1 MYFSPLKA
9 LVCLASFAVVSASP
23 SKSIE
28 QSRHNVASDAWSNL
42 PLKASIPVQRVQL
55 KFPHD
60 EVYQMHENVKHARTS
75 NPDGYDNEQQHW
87 IALASEGWSEIS
99 GSFLEDEVNRHPQFN
114 TSVTVDGHDSNVHFM
129 ALFSQQTDAI
139 PIVFLHGWPGSF
151 LDFTGLLDIVRQN
164 YSSEDC
170 PFHIIV
176 PSLPGYAYSAGS
188 PVSRYADMS
197 AVARTVDALLT
208 GIGLGNRYI
217 AQGGGMGASVA
228 RLLGSYSPSCEAV
241 HVNSL
246 PLISG
251 LPDPSTDTDLS
262 DQDLEFLNRT
272 SYFKSL
278 QKADITDHGRQVTL
292 GVVPEPDP
300 LSLLAWLSGKF
311 NSWVDPQHPVP
322 MQTTLIHASVYYLTG
337 MATSNY
343 YKLSNLDTL
352 DNMIPFV
359 PKPFG
364 YSRFPYDIKGLP
376 RKWAATLGDL
386 VGYNAHVQGG
396 HFAALEQA
404 EDLWNDVEHF
414 VRTVFPDDLL

>member
-1 MYFSPLKA
+1 MLIGHPNLA

-28 QSRHNVASDAWSNL
+28 QSCHNVASDGWSNL

-55 KFPHD
+55 KFPQHA
-60 EVYQMHENVKHARTS
+60 VYQMHENVKHARTS

-87 IALASEGWSEIS
+87 IALASEGWSGIS
-99 GSFLEDEVNRHPQFN
+99 GPFLEDEVNRHPHFN
-114 TSVTVDGHDSNVHFM
+114 ASVTVDGHNSNVHFM
-129 ALFSQQTDAI
+129 ALFSQQADAI

-188 PVSRYADMS
+188 PVSRYADMF

-228 RLLGSYSPSCEAV
+228 RLLGSYSPSCE
-241 HVNSL
+241 
-246 PLISG
+246 G
-251 LPDPSTDTDLS
+251 
-262 DQDLEFLNRT
+262 T
-272 SYFKSL
+272 S
-278 QKADITDHGRQVTL
+278 
-292 GVVPEPDP
+292 
-300 LSLLAWLSGKF
+300 LSLVLCWYLERLLTVVQL
-311 NSWVDPQHPVP
+311 WVDPQHPVP

-337 MATSNY
+337 MTTSDY
-343 YKLSNLDTL
+343 YKLSGLDAPE
-352 DNMIPFV
+352 DMIPFV

-364 YSRFPYDIKGLP
+364 YSRFPYDIEGLP

>member
-1 MYFSPLKA
+1 
-9 LVCLASFAVVSASP
+9 
-23 SKSIE
+23 
-28 QSRHNVASDAWSNL
+28 
-42 PLKASIPVQRVQL
+42 
-55 KFPHD
+55 
-60 EVYQMHENVKHARTS
+60 MHENVKHARTS

-99 GSFLEDEVNRHPQFN
+99 GPFLEDEVNRHPHFN
-114 TSVTVDGHDSNVHFM
+114 ASVTVDGHNSNVHFM
-129 ALFSQQTDAI
+129 ALFSQQADAI

-188 PVSRYADMS
+188 PVSRYADMF

-228 RLLGSYSPSCEAV
+228 RLLGSYSPSCE
-241 HVNSL
+241 VNSL

-262 DQDLEFLNRT
+262 DQDLEILNRT

-292 GVVPEPDP
+292 GVVPEKDP
-300 LSLLAWLSGKF
+300 LSLLAWLSDKF

-337 MATSNY
+337 MTTSDY
-343 YKLSNLDTL
+343 YKLSGLDAPE
-352 DNMIPFV
+352 DMIPFV

-364 YSRFPYDIKGLP
+364 YSRFPYDIEGLP

-386 VGYNAHVQGG
+386 NISFGRFSQMTFSKTKCNPFPRRIVLRLIVLERGVLVGTVG
-396 HFAALEQA
+396 HSPAMM
-404 EDLWNDVEHF
+404 
-414 VRTVFPDDLL
+414 